1 MPNQKQRKKKDGG
14 NKIKKTEAMREKE
27 ALAKPRRPPSATGK
41 GIREW
46 SKRDQPKDRQGSHNR
61 A

>member
-1 MPNQKQRKKKDGG
+1 MPNQKQRKKKAGV
-14 NKIKKTEAMREKE
+14 NKIKKMEAMREKE
-27 ALAKPRRPPSATGK
+27 ALANPRHPPSATGK

-46 SKRDQPKDRQGSHNR
+46 SKRDQPKDRYRSFNR